1 MSENKKILVLFS
13 AIILIVVLIVA
24 GSFYENEKSRKYL
37 SDFYSAFNGDSK
49 SLVMIG
55 RDDCG
60 WCQLFQPSLD
70 FMHEQYDFDYLYVNT
85 NKLTSSTLKKLLSD
99 IGVDESEFGT
109 PLTIVVKG
117 GKVVDSL
124 NGFNGEEDL
133 LKFLK
138 KNSFV
143 SEDAK
148 LFLKYIDYSGY
159 EKIIKSKDTTN
170 ILVIGQTSCSYCL
183 RAKPIL
189 NKIII
194 DKKIK
199 INYIDVNKLEGDDK
213 TNFNN
218 SLDYLKNNEW
228 GTPLTLIIK
237 NGEVV
242 DSANGLLDYD
252 GYVKLF
258 QDNGLIK

>member
-1 MSENKKILVLFS
+1 MSENKKILVLLS
-13 AIILIVVLIVA
+13 AIVLIIVLIVA

-37 SDFYSAFNGDSK
+37 NNFYSAFNGDSK
-49 SLVMIG
+49 SLVMVG

-70 FMHEQYDFDYLYVNT
+70 FMHEQYGFDYMYINT
-85 NKLTSSTLKKLLSD
+85 NELTSSTLKKFLAD
-99 IGVDESEFGT
+99 IGVNESEFGT
-109 PLTIVVKG
+109 PLTIVVQG

-159 EKIIKSKDTTN
+159 EKLLNSKDTN
-170 ILVIGQTSCSYCL
+170 ILVIGQTTCSYCL
-183 RAKPIL
+183 KAKPIL
-189 NKIII
+189 NKIVI
-194 DKKIK
+194 DKKIR
-199 INYIDVNKLEGDDK
+199 INYIDVNILEAEDRTK
-213 TNFNN
+213 FNN
-218 SLDYLKNNEW
+218 SLDYLKNNNW
-228 GTPLTLIIK
+228 GTPLTLILK